1 MLAVIR
7 SESRQ
12 IFALMLHRGAPVVV
26 VAGAELVVDV
36 IVVKDEVDAAEVV
49 GKEDEVELSI
59 GPTDELDELADE
71 EDAPPAVEVVVV
83 EVSAA
88 VVVVVVAPPLLEVV
102 VVEVSAAV
110 VVVVVAPPLLEVED
124 EVLVAEVDDVLVELV
139 GAKTQSEKD
148 SISTTSNL
156 RCRMR
161 TMGLSQVS
169 GAT

>member
-88 VVVVVVAPPLLEVV
+88 VVVVVVAPPLLEV
-102 VVEVSAAV
+102 
-110 VVVVVAPPLLEVED
+110 ED

-139 GAKTQSEKD
+139 GG
-148 SISTTSNL
+148 
-156 RCRMR
+156 CRMR